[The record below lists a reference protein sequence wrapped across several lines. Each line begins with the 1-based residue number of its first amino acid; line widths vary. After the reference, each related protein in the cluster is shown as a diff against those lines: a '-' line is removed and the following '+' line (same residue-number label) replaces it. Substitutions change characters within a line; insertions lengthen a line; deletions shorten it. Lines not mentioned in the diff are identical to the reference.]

1 MSSAKGDPRLGPTS
15 AVMER
20 NMPLDCQP
28 GWNVG
33 EGLTELVS
41 GLFEAPE
48 RFDIRVAA
56 HQMGGGPGLSREG
69 D

>member
-1 MSSAKGDPRLGPTS
+1 
-15 AVMER
+15 
-20 NMPLDCQP
+20 MPLDCQP